1 MIHSMRAILVLVA
14 VLMISVVAVADDA
27 HLMRWA
33 DVHDDTVVFTY
44 EDDLWLVSAEGGDA
58 RRITSHQGS
67 ERYAKFSPD
76 GSLIAFTAGYDGGT
90 DVYVMDARGGVP
102 TRLSFHT
109 ASDKVL
115 GWHPDG
121 ERVLFRSRRAFPIAG
136 EEVYLVS
143 IDGGMPQRLPVDR
156 AGLASL
162 SPDGE
167 SLAYNRISRE
177 DRTWKRYQGGMA
189 QDLWI
194 GNLKAAD
201 FTRATSWEGT
211 DNYPMWQGD
220 AIYFTSDREHGT
232 LNLYRHDIGS
242 GEVTALTSY
251 DDFDVK
257 YPSDGPGAIV
267 YQYGE
272 RLWLLDLATGG
283 TKVVDVRIGSDR
295 VPVRPVLEGIG
306 SHHGSFRVMADGETV
321 LLEARGEILA
331 VPSDEAEEATNLTRT
346 SGSREKDGVP
356 SPDGEWIALNSDRSG
371 SEELWLVPADG
382 EDRWRQLTDDGAFNL
397 QPVWSPD
404 STKILWSDKE
414 MRLNKY
420 DLASGEIEVV
430 AQGEVDD
437 AWERW
442 GIQDYVWSPDGKWI
456 AYSKMEASL
465 YEAIFVYSMGSGKTH
480 RVTDHIYQDWSPS
493 FSADGRYLYFLSNRS
508 FNPIMGFVDQNHVF
522 LDMALPY
529 VVILRD
535 DDPSPFAPGVGKSKD
550 ESKDESEDESD
561 DEGDDEI
568 VVEIDFDGI
577 ERRIVAAEGVEPG
590 NYFRLEATADGFIY
604 LAKTEPEF
612 LKYQAVDDHSGGAL
626 ELWGYT
632 LEEAS
637 AEELMDGIANFH
649 LSADG
654 EKLVYRAGSKYGI
667 VDAGAEAEVG
677 DGAVSLK
684 RVKIKVDRRQ
694 EFQQI
699 FAEAWRI
706 QRDWFYDPETHGVD
720 WQAVFD
726 KYQPLVVSCGNRSDL
741 NYLIGEMIAELNI
754 GHTYIYGGDY
764 GDRPPRVRVGLL
776 GADFDNPDDA
786 AYHRI
791 AHVIP
796 GLNWQ
801 SASYERSPLA
811 APGCGVD
818 DGDYLI
824 AIDGVEVASTENV
837 FAFLEDKV
845 GRAVEVSTNDA
856 PTPEGASICTVEPV
870 RSELAM
876 RRREWVESNRAA
888 VDRAS
893 DGAIGYLYLPA
904 MMENGLIEFA
914 RAFYPDYQKKA
925 FIIDERY
932 NGGGFVG
939 DMIIDRLERELWA
952 FTQPREGT
960 VLRDPERAFHGH
972 LAVLINEETGSNGE
986 YFAEAIKIKGLATLI
1001 GMRTWGGA
1009 VGIEPHQDLVDGGG
1023 TTPPQFGIFDF
1034 EGRWL
1039 IEGHGVEPDIEV
1051 QNEPGDVLAGRDAQL
1066 ESALEHLTDRMAA
1079 EPMPVPDA
1087 PPEFPDKSKATIAR

>member
-1 MIHSMRAILVLVA
+1 MWILSV
-14 VLMISVVAVADDA
+14 VLMLAVISDADDEA

-33 DVHDDTVVFTY
+33 DVHGDAVVFTY
-44 EDDLWLVSAEGGDA
+44 EGDLWLVSASGGDA
-58 RRITSHQGS
+58 RRITSHAGR

-102 TRLSFHT
+102 TRLTFHP
-109 ASDKVL
+109 ASDRVL

-121 ERVLFRSRRAFPIAG
+121 GRVLFRSRRAFPIGG

-143 IDGGMPQRLPVDR
+143 VDGGMPERLPVDR

-194 GNLKAAD
+194 GELAAAD
-201 FTRATSWEGT
+201 FTRATTWTGT

-220 AIYFTSDREHGT
+220 AVYFTSDRENGT
-232 LNLYRHDIGS
+232 LNLHRYDVDS
-242 GEVTALTSY
+242 GDVTALTSY

-257 YPSDGPGAIV
+257 YPSDGPGSII

-272 RLWLLDLATGG
+272 RLWLLDLEAGG
-283 TKVVDVRIGSDR
+283 TRVLDIRLGSDR
-295 VPVRPVLEGIG
+295 VPMRPVLEGIG
-306 SHHGSFRVMADGETV
+306 SHHGSFRLMPDGETL
-321 LLEARGEILA
+321 LLEARGEIVA
-331 VPSDEAEEATNLTRT
+331 IPPDDEEAQNLTRT
-346 SGSREKDGVP
+346 SKSREKDGVP
-356 SPDGEWIALNSDRSG
+356 SPDGEWIALNSDWSG
-371 SEELWLVPADG
+371 QEELMLTTPDG
-382 EDRWRQLTDDGAFNL
+382 KTEWRQVTDDGAFNL

-404 STKILWSDKE
+404 STHLIWSDKE
-414 MRLNKY
+414 MRLNLF
-420 DLASGEIEVV
+420 DLASGETKVV
-430 AQGEVDD
+430 DRGEVDD

-442 GIQDYVWSPDGKWI
+442 GIQDYVWSPDGRFI

-465 YEAIFVYSMGSGKTH
+465 YEAIFVYSMESGETH
-480 RVTDHIYQDWSPS
+480 RVTDHIYQDWSPA
-493 FSADGRYLYFLSNRS
+493 FSADGRYLFFLSNRT
-508 FNPIMGFVDQNHVF
+508 FNPVMGFVDQNHVF

-529 VVILRD
+529 VAILRD
-535 DDPSPFAPGVGKSKD
+535 KDPSPFAPGVGG
-550 ESKDESEDESD
+550 SD
-561 DEGDDEI
+561 DEDDEDGEDDEEEDDV

-577 ERRIVAAEGVEPG
+577 ERRIVPAKGVEPG
-590 NYFRLEATADGFIY
+590 NYFRLEATADGFLY
-604 LAKTEPEF
+604 LAKTKPEF
-612 LKYQAVDDHSGGAL
+612 LKYQAVDDHSGGKL
-626 ELWGYT
+626 QLWGYS

-637 AEELMDGIANFH
+637 AEKLMDGIANYH
-649 LSADG
+649 LSADA

-667 VDAGAEAEVG
+667 VDAGSSAEVG
-677 DGAVSLK
+677 DGKVSLSG
-684 RVKIKVDRRQ
+684 VKIKVDRRQ
-694 EFQQI
+694 EFEQI

-706 QRDWFYDPETHGVD
+706 QRDWFYDQGMHGVD

-726 KYQPLVVSCGNRSDL
+726 KYRPLVASCGNRSDL
-741 NYLIGEMIAELNI
+741 NYLIGELIAELNI
-754 GHTYIYGGDY
+754 GHTYIYGGDH
-764 GDRPPRVRVGLL
+764 GDRPNRVRVGLL
-776 GADFDNPDDA
+776 GADFGTNPGEP
-786 AYHRI
+786 YHRV

-801 SASYERSPLA
+801 SSVSERSPLA
-811 APGCGVD
+811 APGCGVE

-824 AIDGVEVASTENV
+824 AIDGVEVSSADNI
-837 FAFLEDKV
+837 FAHLEDKV
-845 GRAVEVSTNDA
+845 GRAVKISTNQ
-856 PTPEGASICTVEPV
+856 TPLADGVSICTVEPV
-870 RSELAM
+870 GNEYAM
-876 RRREWVESNRAA
+876 RRREWVENNRAA
-888 VDRAS
+888 VAKAS
-893 DGAIGYLYLPA
+893 GGTIGYLYLPA

-914 RAFYPDYQKKA
+914 RAFYPDYTKKA

-939 DMIIDRLERELWA
+939 DMIIDRLERQLWA

-972 LAVLINEETGSNGE
+972 LAVLINEDTGSNGE
-986 YFAEAIKIKGLATLI
+986 YFAEAIKIKGLATII

-1023 TTPPQFGIFDF
+1023 TTPPQFGLFDF

-1066 ESALEHLTDRMAA
+1066 NAALVHLADRMAA

-1087 PPEFPDKSKATIAR
+1087 PPEYPDKAKASIAR

>member
-1 MIHSMRAILVLVA
+1 VKNPIRAILTA
-14 VLMISVVAVADDA
+14 SAIFVVPAITAAEEA

-33 DVHDDTVVFTY
+33 DVHGDSVVFTY
-44 EDDLWLVSAEGGDA
+44 EDDLWLASAAGGDA
-58 RRITSHQGS
+58 RRITSHPGS

-90 DVYVMDARGGVP
+90 DVYVMDTRGGVP
-102 TRLSFHT
+102 VRLTYHP

-121 ERVLFRSRRAFPIAG
+121 KRVLFRSRRAFPIGG

-143 IDGGMPQRLPVDR
+143 IDGGMPERLPVDR

-194 GNLKAAD
+194 GNLRAAD
-201 FTRATSWEGT
+201 FTRKTSWPGT

-232 LNLYRHDIGS
+232 LNLYRYDVES

-251 DDFDVK
+251 DDYDVK
-257 YPSDGPGAIV
+257 YPSDGPGAII

-272 RLWLLDLATGG
+272 RLWLLDLASGATRAI
-283 TKVVDVRIGSDR
+283 DIRIGSDR
-295 VPVRPVLEGIG
+295 VPVRPALEGVG
-306 SHHGSFRVMADGETV
+306 SNHGSFRVMADGETL
-321 LLEARGEILA
+321 LLEVRGEILA
-331 VPSDEAEEATNLTRT
+331 VPSDEAAEAKNLTRT
-346 SGSREKDGVP
+346 SASREKDGVP

-371 SEELWLVPADG
+371 AEELWLVPADG
-382 EDRWRQLTDDGAFNL
+382 GDDWRRVTDDGVFNL

-404 STKILWSDKE
+404 STHLLWSDKE
-414 MRLNKY
+414 MRLNLY
-420 DLASGEIEVV
+420 DLASNTIEVV
-430 AQGEVDD
+430 ARGEVDD
-437 AWERW
+437 AWLRW
-442 GIQDYVWSPDGKWI
+442 GIQDYVWSPDGRWI
-456 AYSKMEASL
+456 AFSKMEASL
-465 YEAIFVYSMGSGKTH
+465 YEAIFVYSMTTGETH
-480 RVTDHIYQDWSPS
+480 RITDHIYQDWSPA
-493 FSADGRYLYFLSNRS
+493 FSPDGRYLTFLSNRS

-535 DDPSPFAPGVGKSKD
+535 GEPSPFAPGAGG
-550 ESKDESEDESD
+550 SEVENGDGD
-561 DEGDDEI
+561 DEEI

-577 ERRIVAAEGVEPG
+577 ERRIVPAKGVEPG
-590 NYFRLEATADGFIY
+590 NYFRLEATADGFVY

-612 LKYQAVDDHSGGAL
+612 LKYQAVDDRSGGAL
-626 ELWGYT
+626 ELWGYS
-632 LEEAS
+632 LEEAA
-637 AEELMDGIANFH
+637 AEKLMDGIANYH

-654 EKLVYRAGSKYGI
+654 GKLAYRAGSEYGI
-667 VDAGAEAEVG
+667 VDTGAPAEVG
-677 DGAVSLK
+677 DGAVPLDGI
-684 RVKIKVDRRQ
+684 KIKIDRRQ
-694 EFQQI
+694 EFEQI

-706 QRDWFYDPETHGVD
+706 QRDWFYDPSMHGVD
-720 WQAVFD
+720 WQAVHD
-726 KYQPLVVSCGNRSDL
+726 KYQPLVASCGNRSDL
-741 NYLIGEMIAELNI
+741 TYLIGEMIAELNI
-754 GHTYIYGGDY
+754 GHTYVYGGDY
-764 GDRPPRVRVGLL
+764 GERPAEVRVGLL
-776 GADFDNPDDA
+776 GADFDSPTGA
-786 AYHRI
+786 SFHRI

-801 SASYERSPLA
+801 SDSAERSPLA
-811 APGCGVD
+811 APGCGVS

-824 AIDGVEVASTENV
+824 AIDGVEVGSADNV

-845 GRAVEVSTNDA
+845 GRAVTISTNESPSA
-856 PTPEGASICTVEPV
+856 EGASTCTVEPV
-870 RSELAM
+870 GSELAM
-876 RRREWVESNRAA
+876 RRREWVEHNRAE

-893 DGAIGYLYLPA
+893 GGAIGYLYLPA

-952 FTQPREGT
+952 FTKPREGI
-960 VLRDPERAFHGH
+960 VLRDPERAFHGR
-972 LAVLINEETGSNGE
+972 LAVLINEDTGSNGE
-986 YFAEAIKIKGLATLI
+986 YFAEAIKLKGLATLI

-1009 VGIEPHQDLVDGGG
+1009 VGIEPHQDLVDGGV

-1039 IEGHGVEPDIEV
+1039 IEGRGVEPDIEV
-1051 QNEPGDVLAGRDAQL
+1051 QNEPGEVLAGRDAQL
-1066 ESALEHLTDRMAA
+1066 ETALVFLTEKTAA

-1087 PPEFPDKSKATIAR
+1087 PPAYPNKAKASIAR

>member
-1 MIHSMRAILVLVA
+1 MKNPMRAILVLGA

-33 DVHDDTVVFTY
+33 DVHGDTVVFTY
-44 EDDLWLVSAEGGDA
+44 EDDLWLVSAAGGDA

-102 TRLSFHT
+102 TRLSFHP

-115 GWHPDG
+115 GWHPEGD
-121 ERVLFRSRRAFPIAG
+121 RVLFRSRRAFPING

-194 GNLKAAD
+194 GDLEAGE

-211 DNYPMWQGD
+211 DNFPMWQGD
-220 AIYFTSDREHGT
+220 AIYFNSDREHGT
-232 LNLYRHDIGS
+232 LNLYRQDVGS

-251 DDFDVK
+251 NDYDVK

-272 RLWLLDLATGG
+272 QLWLLDLATGA
-283 TKVVDVRIGSDR
+283 TRLVDIRLGSDR
-295 VPVRPVLEGIG
+295 VPLRPVLEGIG
-306 SHHGSFRVMADGETV
+306 SHHGSFRVMADGETL

-331 VPSDEAEEATNLTRT
+331 VPSDEAEEARNLTR
-346 SGSREKDGVP
+346 SSKSREKDGVP
-356 SPDGEWIALNSDRSG
+356 SPDGEWIALNSDSSG
-371 SEELWLVPADG
+371 QEELWLTSADG
-382 EDRWRQLTDDGAFNL
+382 KKEWRQVTDDGVFNL

-404 STKILWSDKE
+404 SSKLLWSDKE
-414 MRLNKY
+414 MRLNMV

-442 GIQDYVWSPDGKWI
+442 GIQDYVWSPDGRWI

-465 YEAIFVYSMGSGKTH
+465 YEAIFVYSIDSGKTH
-480 RVTDHIYQDWSPS
+480 RITDHIYQDWSPS

-535 DDPSPFAPGVGKSKD
+535 GEPSPFAPGVG
-550 ESKDESEDESD
+550 ESDDESD

-568 VVEIDFDGI
+568 EVEIEVEIDFDGI
-577 ERRIVAAEGVEPG
+577 ESRIVAAQGVEPG

-626 ELWGYT
+626 ELWGYS

-637 AEELMDGIANFH
+637 AEKLMDGIANFH
-649 LSADG
+649 LSPDG
-654 EKLVYRAGSKYGI
+654 EKMVYRAGSKYGI
-667 VDAGAEAEVG
+667 VDTAAEAEAG

-684 RVKIKVDRRQ
+684 RVKIKVDRRL
-694 EFQQI
+694 EFEQI

-720 WQAVFD
+720 WQAVFA
-726 KYQPLVVSCGNRSDL
+726 KYQPLVASCGNRSDL

-754 GHTYIYGGDY
+754 GHTYVYGGDY
-764 GDRPPRVRVGLL
+764 GDAPPRVRVGLL
-776 GADFDNPDDA
+776 GADFDNSDQA
-786 AYHRI
+786 AFHRI

-801 SASYERSPLA
+801 TSSSERSPLA
-811 APGCGVD
+811 APGCSVS
-818 DGDYLI
+818 DGGYLI
-824 AIDGVEVASTENV
+824 AIDGAEIASTDNV

-876 RRREWVESNRAA
+876 RRREWVENNRAA

-952 FTQPREGT
+952 FTQPREGA

-1039 IEGHGVEPDIEV
+1039 IEGRGVEPDIEV

-1066 ESALEHLTDRMAA
+1066 ETALDFLEERIAA
-1079 EPMPVPDA
+1079 DPMPVPDA
-1087 PPEFPDKSKATIAR
+1087 PPAYPDKSKASIAR

>member
-1 MIHSMRAILVLVA
+1 MRALWILSV
-14 VLMISVVAVADDA
+14 VLMLAVVSGADDEA

-33 DVHDDTVVFTY
+33 DVHGDTVVFTY
-44 EDDLWLVSAEGGDA
+44 EDDLWLVSASGGDA
-58 RRITSHQGS
+58 RRITNHPGS

-102 TRLSFHT
+102 SRLTYHPAT
-109 ASDKVL
+109 DRVL

-121 ERVLFRSRRAFPIAG
+121 ERILFRSRRAFPIAG

-143 IDGGMPQRLPVDR
+143 VDGGMPARLPVDR

-177 DRTWKRYQGGMA
+177 DRTWKRYRGGMA

-194 GNLKAAD
+194 GNLAAAD
-201 FTRATSWEGT
+201 FTRATTWTGT

-220 AIYFTSDREHGT
+220 AVYFTSDREHGT
-232 LNLYRHDIGS
+232 LNLHRYDVGS

-257 YPSDGPGAIV
+257 YPSDGPGTIV

-272 RLWLLDLATGG
+272 RLWLLDIESGSTRVL
-283 TKVVDVRIGSDR
+283 DIRLGSDR
-295 VPVRPVLEGIG
+295 VPVRPGLEEIG
-306 SHHGSFRVMADGETV
+306 SHHGSFRVMADGETL

-331 VPSDEAEEATNLTRT
+331 IPSDDAEATNLTRT

-356 SPDGEWIALNSDRSG
+356 SPDGEWIALNSDLSG
-371 SEELWLVPADG
+371 AEELWLMPADG
-382 EDRWRQLTDDGAFNL
+382 EGAWRQITTDGVFNL

-404 STKILWSDKE
+404 GTQLLWSDKE
-414 MRLNKY
+414 MRLNLLTL
-420 DLASGEIEVV
+420 DGGEISVI

-442 GIQDYVWSPDGKWI
+442 GIQDYVWSPDGRWI

-465 YEAIFVYSMGSGKTH
+465 YEAIFVYSVESGETN
-480 RVTDHIYQDWSPS
+480 RITDHIYQDWSPA

-508 FNPIMGFVDQNHVF
+508 FNPVMGFVDQNHVF

-529 VVILRD
+529 VVVLRD
-535 DDPSPFAPGVGKSKD
+535 DHPSPFAPGLSETDDNDDGD
-550 ESKDESEDESD
+550 ED
-561 DEGDDEI
+561 DEDDDV

-577 ERRIVAAEGVEPG
+577 ERRIVPAKGVKPG
-590 NYFRLEATADGFIY
+590 NYFRLEVTVDGFLY
-604 LAKTEPEF
+604 LAKIENEF
-612 LKYQAVDDHSGGAL
+612 LKYQAVGDHSGGEL
-626 ELWGYT
+626 ELWGYS

-637 AEELMDGIANFH
+637 TEKLMDGIANYH

-654 EKLVYRAGSKYGI
+654 EKMVYRAGSKYGI
-667 VDAGAEAEVG
+667 VDAGSSADVG
-677 DGAVSLK
+677 DGSVSLDG
-684 RVKIKVDRRQ
+684 VKINVDRRK

-706 QRDWFYDPETHGVD
+706 QRDWFYDQGMHGVD
-720 WQAVFD
+720 WQTVFD
-726 KYQPLVVSCGNRSDL
+726 KYQPLVAFCGNRSDL
-741 NYLIGEMIAELNI
+741 NYLIGEMIGELNI
-754 GHTYIYGGDY
+754 GHTYVYGGDY
-764 GDRPPRVRVGLL
+764 GDRPRRVRVGLL
-776 GADFDNPDDA
+776 GADFDTPEGA
-786 AYHRI
+786 AFHRI

-801 SASYERSPLA
+801 SNSSERSPLA
-811 APGCGVD
+811 TPGCGVE
-818 DGDYLI
+818 DGDFLI
-824 AIDGVEVASTENV
+824 AIDGVEVGSADNV
-837 FAFLEDKV
+837 FAHLEDKV
-845 GRAVEVSTNDA
+845 GRAVEISTNGTSSA
-856 PTPEGASICTVEPV
+856 EGASICTVEPIGHEYTV
-870 RSELAM
+870 
-876 RRREWVESNRAA
+876 RRREWVENNRIA
-888 VDRAS
+888 VDKAS
-893 DGAIGYLYLPA
+893 GGSIGYLYLPA

-914 RAFYPDYQKKA
+914 RAFYPDYQKTA

-939 DMIIDRLERELWA
+939 DMIIDRLERQLWA
-952 FTQPREGT
+952 FTQPREGI
-960 VLRDPERAFHGH
+960 VLRDPERNFHGH

-1066 ESALEHLTDRMAA
+1066 EAALAHLADRLA
-1079 EPMPVPDA
+1079 EDPMTVPDS
-1087 PPEFPDKSKATIAR
+1087 PPEFPNKAKATIAR

>member
-1 MIHSMRAILVLVA
+1 MKTSMRAMWILSV
-14 VLMISVVAVADDA
+14 VLMLTVISIADDGA

-33 DVHDDTVVFTY
+33 DIHDDTVVFTY
-44 EDDLWLVSAEGGDA
+44 EDDLWLVSASGGDA
-58 RRITSHQGS
+58 RRITSHAGS

-76 GSLIAFTAGYDGGT
+76 GNLIAFTAGYDGGT

-102 TRLSFHT
+102 KRLSFHP

-121 ERVLFRSRRAFPIAG
+121 ERVLFRSRRAFPIGG

-143 IDGGMPQRLPVDR
+143 VDGGMPERLAVDR

-167 SLAYNRISRE
+167 SLVYNRISRE
-177 DRTWKRYQGGMA
+177 DRTWKRYRGGMA

-194 GNLKAAD
+194 GNLAAGD
-201 FTRATSWEGT
+201 FARATSWSGT

-220 AIYFTSDREHGT
+220 SIYFTSDREHGT
-232 LNLYRHDIGS
+232 LNLHRYGLDS

-257 YPSDGPGAIV
+257 YPSDGPGAII

-272 RLWLLDLATGG
+272 RLWLLDLETGG
-283 TKVVDVRIGSDR
+283 TRVLEIRIGSDR

-306 SHHGSFRVMADGETV
+306 SHHGSFRVMADGETL
-321 LLEARGEILA
+321 LLEARGEVLA
-331 VPSDEAEEATNLTRT
+331 IPPDYAEASNLTRT

-371 SEELWLVPADG
+371 AEELWLIPAEG
-382 EDRWRQLTDDGAFNL
+382 EREWRQVTTDGVFNL
-397 QPVWSPD
+397 QPAWSPD
-404 STKILWSDKE
+404 SSRILWSDKE
-414 MRLNKY
+414 MRLNLF
-420 DLASGEIEVV
+420 DLGSGETTVV
-430 AQGEVDD
+430 DRGEVDD

-442 GIQDYVWSPDGKWI
+442 GIQDYVWSPDGRWI
-456 AYSKMEASL
+456 GYSKMEASL
-465 YEAIFVYSMGSGKTH
+465 YEAIFIYSVETGETH
-480 RVTDHIYQDWSPS
+480 RVTDHVYQDWSPA
-493 FSADGRYLYFLSNRS
+493 FSADGRFLFFLSNRS
-508 FNPIMGFVDQNHVF
+508 FNPVMGFVDQNHVF

-529 VVILRD
+529 VVILRG
-535 DDPSPFAPGVGKSKD
+535 DDPSPFAAGAI
-550 ESKDESEDESD
+550 ESD
-561 DEGDDEI
+561 DEDLDEDQDV

-577 ERRIVAAEGVEPG
+577 ERRIVPAKGVEPG
-590 NYFRLEATADGFIY
+590 NYFRLEATADGFLY

-612 LKYQAVDDHSGGAL
+612 LKYQAVDDHSGGKL
-626 ELWGYT
+626 ELWGYS
-632 LEEAS
+632 LEESS
-637 AEELMDGIANFH
+637 AEKLMDGIANYH

-654 EKLVYRAGSKYGI
+654 EKLVYRAGRKYGI
-667 VDAGAEAEVG
+667 VDAGSSVDVG
-677 DGAVSLK
+677 DGSVSLDG
-684 RVKIKVDRRQ
+684 VKIKVDRRQ
-694 EFQQI
+694 EFEQI

-706 QRDWFYDPETHGVD
+706 QRDWFYDQGMHGVD
-720 WQAVFD
+720 WQRVFD
-726 KYQPLVVSCGNRSDL
+726 KYQPLVASCGNRSDL

-754 GHTYIYGGDY
+754 GHTYVYGGDH
-764 GDRPPRVRVGLL
+764 GDSPRRVRVGLL
-776 GADFDNPDDA
+776 GADFDTPGDA
-786 AYHRI
+786 GFHRI
-791 AHVIP
+791 SHVIP

-801 SASYERSPLA
+801 RNASERSPLA
-811 APGCGVD
+811 TPGCGVE

-824 AIDGVEVASTENV
+824 AIDGVEVSSADNV
-837 FAFLEDKV
+837 FAHLEDRV
-845 GRAVEVSTNDA
+845 GRAVEIRTNEKPSAD
-856 PTPEGASICTVEPV
+856 GASICMVEPV
-870 RSELAM
+870 RSELTM
-876 RRREWVESNRAA
+876 RRREWVENNRAA
-888 VDRAS
+888 VEKAS
-893 DGAIGYLYLPA
+893 GGTIGYLYLPA

-939 DMIIDRLERELWA
+939 DMIIDRLERQLWA

-1066 ESALEHLTDRMAA
+1066 EAALIHLADRMATD
-1079 EPMPVPDA
+1079 PMPVPES
-1087 PPEFPDKSKATIAR
+1087 PPEYPNKAKASIAR